1 MFRCWYQPQIVIVGK
16 KSHQHWWCFA
26 KFLNFAIFWQI
37 LAYITIAIWAV
48 EKHILMTHW
57 FPLGSGYCGNPNKGL
72 TIIVDHCLYA
82 GVGACRLQ
90 VYWGRSAEVSCPS
103 TMPSTWTRRGRLRK
117 FDDVG
122 GEGPPA
128 PAGKITGKEV
138 VRSEGTIFSSA
149 VEAGQPPSPKIGSGK
164 SSE

>member
-1 MFRCWYQPQIVIVGK
+1 MFCKIPESYI
-16 KSHQHWWCFA
+16 
-26 KFLNFAIFWQI
+26 I
-37 LAYITIAIWAV
+37 LTNPSNPIYYHCYLSSG
-48 EKHILMTHW
+48 ETHFNDSLISFRLRIPW
-57 FPLGSGYCGNPNKGL
+57 NSNKGS